1 MLKVINQNNRQLIL
15 EDKRPIAGGIAL
27 IFVLIS
33 LFGLINLLIQV
44 IRVFDTYIR
53 ADNGLLWFI
62 TVSIFVTLAFGFV
75 LLGISAALH
84 FLIGS
89 TCMIDKDA
97 ETITL
102 QQVNLFRTT
111 SRQYSIY
118 SVSYIDIKQN
128 DEVHA
133 FGVFFVLR
141 DGSQVPLASYH
152 QQDEEVMLD
161 TVQRLRTFLR

>member
-1 MLKVINQNNRQLIL
+1 
-15 EDKRPIAGGIAL
+15 
-27 IFVLIS
+27 
-33 LFGLINLLIQV
+33 
-44 IRVFDTYIR
+44 
-53 ADNGLLWFI
+53 
-62 TVSIFVTLAFGFV
+62 
-75 LLGISAALH
+75 
-84 FLIGS
+84 